1 MEKIKTTA
9 ACGTVIEVKISD
21 LRITAEDLFL
31 KSYVAQA
38 SDRVEHSPQ
47 YYYLIGYYKVMSE
60 WMQYRNLDYS
70 YITTR
75 LMYTLKSLISVGQ
88 LEPIKIYKDMR
99 INTGHKR
106 AACMLF
112 LGYETIKAIIVPDDT
127 KL

>member
-1 MEKIKTTA
+1 MEKTKTIDQS
-9 ACGTVIEVKISD
+9 GTVIEVKISD
-21 LRITAEDLFL
+21 LRITSEDPWMDKHIEKFHDSVSISPHYRYLNGTYHWIAEWTNFR
-31 KSYVAQA
+31 K
-38 SDRVEHSPQ
+38 
-47 YYYLIGYYKVMSE
+47 
-60 WMQYRNLDYS
+60 LDKN
-70 YITTR
+70 YITWP
-75 LMYTLKSLISVGQ
+75 LMLTLQSLIKEGQ